1 MEKVEIGRAKRP
13 IAAKPSFS
21 SLILYAP
28 TRFVY
33 LIYQHSW
40 YTFSKIVPKNPLLLH
55 RTIHLPV
62 QPTCFFQGSNI
73 KYEIDMKAT

>member
-1 MEKVEIGRAKRP
+1 MEKVEIGRAERA

-40 YTFSKIVPKNPLLLH
+40 YTF
-55 RTIHLPV
+55 
-62 QPTCFFQGSNI
+62 
-73 KYEIDMKAT
+73 